1 MLEIWLLLNMDFL
14 NKLQP
19 KAVIAVALI
28 VGALMVISA
37 FIELQQSKDEIL
49 QLLTEQSSSLI
60 ETVNQSSINALNA
73 SEEIEYLIAE
83 RLFNNA
89 RLIRRLDS
97 VSLLTHQKLVEIGK
111 ENSLFRINLFDKN
124 GTRVLS
130 NRILEKDHPHGE
142 ENINRYDELEPILM
156 GGLDEYVIGLKE
168 AEFTEGQ
175 RFAVAVARS
184 NKRGAIVINLD
195 AKEFLE
201 FRKRIGLGKI
211 IRDISD
217 NQGIEYIVLQ
227 DSLGILAAGSSVDT
241 ISSIVSDTFLS
252 NAINSDK
259 IFTRT
264 HTFKDHEV
272 FETVKRL
279 TYDTQVIGIFRIGL
293 RLDEVRAVE
302 DRMVRRLIIISLV
315 LAAIGI
321 IILSIIFTT
330 QNLKSVSNEFRKFK
344 TFTSTVLE
352 NMGEAVMVVDEE
364 KKITL
369 FNKSSQQLFK
379 KNEDMVLNK
388 DISELSA
395 DISNALDQY
404 CKNNDNKCA
413 DVSIDTSIQDERKY
427 LNLSFTRN
435 KDDNGKDNFITVI
448 NDLTDARRLEE
459 ESKRR
464 EKLSAMGE
472 LASGVAHEIRNPIN
486 AIGMIAQRLDKEFKV
501 ENESEEYHNIT
512 SLLRSEVTRINK
524 IITQFLS
531 YAKPLDVRLKKVN
544 SKEFF
549 NDIYRLFSEQAKLK
563 GAQLKIISDQSFEM
577 MIDPELIKQSLM
589 NLVQNAIDAVDKGGN
604 VQINYFKKEN
614 DLIVETIDDGK
625 GIPENVRIKIFDL
638 YYTTKPEGTGLGL
651 SIVQKIITEHK
662 GTIEIFSEVN
672 KYTKFKITIPQK

>member
-1 MLEIWLLLNMDFL
+1 MNFL

-19 KAVIAVALI
+19 KVIIVVALI
-28 VGALMVISA
+28 VGALMVVSA
-37 FIELQQSKDEIL
+37 FIELQQSKGEIL
-49 QLLTEQSSSLI
+49 HLLTEQSSSLI
-60 ETVNQSSINALNA
+60 ETVNQSSINALNS
-73 SEEIEYLIAE
+73 SEEIENLITK

-89 RLIRRLDS
+89 RLIRELDS
-97 VSLLTHQKLVEIGK
+97 LNLLTHQNLVEIGK
-111 ENSLFRINLFDKN
+111 ENSLYRINIFNQK

-130 NRILEKDHPHGE
+130 NRIPEEEHPHGE
-142 ENINRYDELEPILM
+142 ENINRADELEPILK

-175 RFAVAVARS
+175 RFAVAVARA
-184 NKRGAIVINLD
+184 NKRGVIVINLD
-195 AKEFLE
+195 AEEFLE

-241 ISSIVSDTFLS
+241 MSSIPSDPFLS

-264 HTFKDHEV
+264 YRFKNHEV

-279 TYDTQVIGIFRIGL
+279 VYDNQVIGIFRIGL
-293 RLDEVRAVE
+293 KLDDVRAVE

-315 LAAIGI
+315 LAAIGV

-330 QNLKSVSNEFRKFK
+330 QNLKTVSNEFKKFK

-352 NMGEAVMVVDEE
+352 NMGEAVIVVDGEM
-364 KKITL
+364 KITL
-369 FNKSSQQLFK
+369 FNKSSQQLFR
-379 KNEDMVLNK
+379 KNEDEVLQK
-388 DISELSA
+388 SISDLSTDISKSLRKYCKNSNEQCA
-395 DISNALDQY
+395 DISTETTI
-404 CKNNDNKCA
+404 NN
-413 DVSIDTSIQDERKY
+413 ERKY
-427 LNLSFTRN
+427 LLLNFTKN
-435 KDDNGKDNFITVI
+435 KDENDKDNYIIVI
-448 NDLTDARRLEE
+448 NDITESRRLEE
-459 ESKRR
+459 ESKRK

-501 ENESEEYHNIT
+501 ENESEEYHSIT

-531 YAKPLDVRLKKVN
+531 YAKPLEIQLKKVN
-544 SKEFF
+544 AKEFF
-549 NDIYRLFSEQAKLK
+549 EDIYRLFSEQAKLK
-563 GAQLKIISDQSFEM
+563 GAQLIKLSNQSFEM

-589 NLVQNAIDAVDKGGN
+589 NLVQNAIDAVDKNGK
-604 VQINYFKKEN
+604 VEINYFRKGN
-614 DLIVETIDDGK
+614 DLIIEVSDSGR
-625 GIPENVRIKIFDL
+625 GIPENIKNKIFDL

-651 SIVQKIITEHK
+651 SIVQKIIAEHK
-662 GTIEIFSEVN
+662 GTIEVFSEVN
-672 KYTKFKITIPQK
+672 KYTKFQITIPQK